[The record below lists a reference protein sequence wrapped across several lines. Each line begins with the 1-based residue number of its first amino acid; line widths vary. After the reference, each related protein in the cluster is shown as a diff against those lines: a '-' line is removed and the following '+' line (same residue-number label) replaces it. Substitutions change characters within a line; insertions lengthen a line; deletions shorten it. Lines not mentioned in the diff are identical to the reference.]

1 MHTQSAPKCS
11 PVSEPTAA
19 KAEQGQLFPPDPADI
34 LGEIEQSGVHWKL
47 DHPKQ
52 EDSNLLK
59 GNRKPRERL
68 PDAEATPHTSAQIE
82 ADKALKPYQI
92 GVKLDVWIR
101 EAVDGGLPKSATA
114 VLQFLREVS
123 GKDPAKD
130 NYLLSWHSQKAMAT
144 ELDMKSRT
152 LKWAISELRRCGLV
166 ATYRPRTNQ
175 GTWLRVR
182 YTLCPGQLADESTA
196 RNSSEST
203 TRQVS
208 ESTRGNSSESTR
220 GNSSESTRG
229 NSSDKIAR
237 TRGNSS
243 DKVAP
248 ISKSLERKKS
258 YRTGVNAKLEQLS
271 DHLDELLAPLDLDPD
286 TRAKATS
293 PEYAHEINQ
302 FITVWRGRGY
312 PLDEIGRMLRSR
324 LTEIYDKGKTL
335 TGVQSYLDGV
345 CQDHGIA
352 CWQVARAI
360 ENDPHK
366 VRSVVHEFLRGKENY
381 TKLGSRIRGLILRA

>member
-11 PVSEPTAA
+11 PVSEPVND

-34 LGEIEQSGVHWKL
+34 LGQIEECGVDWKL

-68 PDAEATPHTSAQIE
+68 PDAEAVPHTPDQVK
-82 ADKALKPYQI
+82 ADKALKPYQV

-101 EAVDGGLPKSATA
+101 EAVDAGLPKSAKN

-130 NYLLSWHSQKAMAT
+130 NYLLSWHSQKSMAA

-152 LKWAISELRRCGLV
+152 LEWAISKLRKVGML
-166 ATYRPRTNQ
+166 ATYQPRSAKH
-175 GTWLRVR
+175 GKYYRVR
-182 YTLCPGQLADESTA
+182 YTLCPGQLADESTTRQVSGVTA

-203 TRQVS
+203 VR
-208 ESTRGNSSESTR
+208 NSSGKVAGTVR
-220 GNSSESTRG
+220 
-229 NSSDKIAR
+229 NSSDKIA
-237 TRGNSS
+237 
-243 DKVAP
+243 D
-248 ISKSLERKKS
+248 ISKSLERKS

-271 DHLDELLAPLDLDPD
+271 DHLDKLLAPLDLDPD

-293 PEYAHEINQ
+293 PEYAYEINQ

-335 TGVQSYLDGV
+335 TGVTSYLEGV
-345 CQDHGIA
+345 CTDHNVYGRDI
-352 CWQVARAI
+352 ARAI

-366 VRSVVHEFLRGKENY
+366 VRSVVHDYLRGKENY